1 MARRRNAVTKNIKDY
16 IVPIIGVLIVLM
28 ILISLFSGG
37 EENVEV
43 QKENQ
48 VGITLNLDS
57 PSTQA
62 TIEYSNGDEIEAAD
76 QWALMKGE
84 SINVS
89 NGSLVLDIPE
99 VGDARVSRLG
109 IVDYNADGS
118 FTHSSWNFWVNTTA
132 PLNVKMKFARVKMGE
147 NSHVSMSQNEMASTV
162 YVISGFV
169 EVENLVGKNALILP
183 GEKVSITT
191 INASNQDLD
200 VKAQKEQIDDV
211 FKNDEWY
218 ILNRWDYYANLG
230 NQEETED
237 NQSDNESNVPQ
248 TSNNSSRIL
257 VFDTIRDEANIDAS
271 SISVTGNYVDENV
284 VKITA
289 NGQEATLNTQNK
301 SFSFEKISTA
311 KYQNDIVFRAYD
323 DAEDVLEKK
332 LITLYYLAGESTGE
346 SGWYN
351 LQNYENVDASQ
362 YSFTAP
368 SANTTYT
375 TNVGEVTIQ
384 GTVTNPEIA
393 KVLVN
398 GYQLN
403 SYSQEYGTWKYHAFN
418 RFNTLSKWTNVYDVE
433 YLDANDNVVYTN
445 RYNIVWK

>member
-1 MARRRNAVTKNIKDY
+1 MARRRNVVTKNIKDY
-16 IVPIIGVLIVLM
+16 IVPIIWVFVILL
-28 ILISLFSGG
+28 ILISLFSGW
-37 EENVEV
+37 EENTEV

-48 VGITLNLDS
+48 VWITLKLDWQ
-57 PSTQA
+57 STQA
-62 TIEYSNGDEIEAAD
+62 TIEYSNGDKLDVSD
-76 QWALMKGE
+76 QWVLMKWE

-99 VGDARVSRLG
+99 VGDARISRLG
-109 IVDYNADGS
+109 ILDYNADGS
-118 FTHSSWNFWVNTTA
+118 FTHSSGNLWMNTSKA
-132 PLNVKMKFARVKMGE
+132 LDVKMKFARVKMSE

-169 EVENLVGKNALILP
+169 EVENLVGKNTLVLP

-191 INASNQDLD
+191 INASNQDIDL
-200 VKAQKEQIDDV
+200 KAQKEPIDDV

-218 ILNRWDYYANLG
+218 IINQGDFYANKS
-230 NQEETED
+230 NNPQEEDQDE
-237 NQSDNESNVPQ
+237 ESWENSQ
-248 TSNNSSRIL
+248 KTSMGNRVL
-257 VFDTIRDEANIDAS
+257 VFDTIKDEATIDAS
-271 SISVTGNYVDENV
+271 NIAVTGNYVGDNI

-289 NGQEATLNTQNK
+289 NGQEATLNTENK
-301 SFSFEKISTA
+301 SFSFEKITTS

-323 DAEDVLEKK
+323 DAEDVLEKR
-332 LITLYYLAGESTGE
+332 LITLYYLAGESTE
-346 SGWYN
+346 QTGWYN

-368 SANTTYT
+368 SVNTTYT
-375 TNVGEVTIQ
+375 TNVSEVTIQ
-384 GTVTNPEIA
+384 GKVTNPEIA

-403 SYSQEYGTWKYHAFN
+403 SYSQQYGTWRYYAFE
-418 RFNTLSKWTNVYDVE
+418 RFNTLSKGTNIYE
-433 YLDANDNVVYTN
+433 IQYFDANDNLVYTN

>member
-16 IVPIIGVLIVLM
+16 IVPIIGAFIVLL

-48 VGITLNLDS
+48 VGITLNADGT
-57 PSTQA
+57 STQA
-62 TIEYSNGDEIEAAD
+62 TIEYSNGDELDISD
-76 QWALMKGE
+76 QGVLMKGE

-99 VGDARVSRLG
+99 VGDARISKLG
-109 IVDYNADGS
+109 IVDYNTDGS
-118 FTHSSWNFWVNTTA
+118 FTHSSGNFWVNTST
-132 PLNVKMKFARVKMGE
+132 PLNVKMKFATVKMGE

-162 YVISGFV
+162 YVIAGYV

-200 VKAQKEQIDDV
+200 IKAQKEPIDDV
-211 FKNDEWY
+211 FKNDDWY
-218 ILNRWDYYANLG
+218 MLNQWDYYANAW
-230 NQEETED
+230 NQEDQED
-237 NQSDNESNVPQ
+237 EDDSESNVPQ
-248 TSNNSSRIL
+248 TSNNSSRLL
-257 VFDTIRDEANIDAS
+257 VFDTIKDEANIDAS
-271 SISVTGNYVDENV
+271 SIAVTGNYVGDNI

-289 NGQEATLNTQNK
+289 NGQEATINTQNK

-323 DAEDVLEKK
+323 DAEDVLEKR

-346 SGWYN
+346 TGGYN

-362 YSFTAP
+362 YVFTAP

-384 GTVTNPEIA
+384 GSVSNPEIA
-393 KVLVN
+393 KVLIN

-418 RFNTLSKWTNVYDVE
+418 RFNTLSKGTNVYDIE